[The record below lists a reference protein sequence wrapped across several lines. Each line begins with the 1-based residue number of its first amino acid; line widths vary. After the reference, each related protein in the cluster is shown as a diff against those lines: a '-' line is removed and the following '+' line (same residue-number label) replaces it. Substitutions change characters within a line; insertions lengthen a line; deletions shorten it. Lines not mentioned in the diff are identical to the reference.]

1 MWCCSTG
8 GLLQWKFSFLPFQL
22 FFSLIFRSAQMD
34 VGFLKPYL
42 KKEAFIYPCEEG
54 FFIVEFYLPKER
66 DFVLNYIPWS
76 WGTSI
81 YYLWNLGL
89 LLSTLLQ
96 ILFVKLLCGSYSQIY
111 LFIFGVQP
119 LFETLV
125 KLLEGIITKFWKQ
138 RNNASLHMLAFV

>member
-1 MWCCSTG
+1 M
-8 GLLQWKFSFLPFQL
+8 KML
-22 FFSLIFRSAQMD
+22 FFTISSIFSLIFRYAEMD

-54 FFIVEFYLPKER
+54 FFIFEFYLPKER

-81 YYLWNLGL
+81 YYVWNLGL

-119 LFETLV
+119 LFEPLV